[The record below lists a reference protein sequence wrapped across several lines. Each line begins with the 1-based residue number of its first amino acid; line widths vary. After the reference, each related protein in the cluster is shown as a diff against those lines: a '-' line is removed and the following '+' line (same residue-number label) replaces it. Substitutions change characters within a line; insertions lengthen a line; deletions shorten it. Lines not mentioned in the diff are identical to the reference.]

1 MSVPI
6 DKQLYDD
13 VKKMANSVFKAP
25 TGIFR
30 SMWIKREYIKRGG
43 LYEKRKSSS
52 KIKRW
57 LNEKWININNPIIK
71 NDKIVGYKKCGEKN
85 TQNNLYS
92 LCRPTVRVSKD
103 TPKLFQDISKYDIE
117 RINKQKQ
124 ILRNK
129 GKVKF

>member
-1 MSVPI
+1 MSIPI
-6 DKQLYDD
+6 DKELYEN

-71 NDKIVGYKKCGEKN
+71 NNKIIGYKKCGEKN
-85 TQNNLYS
+85 TQNNLY
-92 LCRPTVRVSKD
+92 
-103 TPKLFQDISKYDIE
+103 
-117 RINKQKQ
+117 
-124 ILRNK
+124 
-129 GKVKF
+129 